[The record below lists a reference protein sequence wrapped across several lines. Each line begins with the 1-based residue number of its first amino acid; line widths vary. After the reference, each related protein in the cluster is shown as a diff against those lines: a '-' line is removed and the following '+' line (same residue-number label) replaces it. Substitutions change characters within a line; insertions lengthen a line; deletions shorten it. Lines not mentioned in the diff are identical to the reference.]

1 MILKSAFRQ
10 LRKNPFMNTLI
21 VIQLTAVLTMICM
34 LVSMIESRTEYYKP
48 FAEEFSSEGYL
59 CNFDLPLSEDYVV
72 DSLKGAEC
80 EFTYS
85 AQLYVNG
92 QDPAEKNIPD
102 TIVYSDKWI
111 NAYTPQ
117 MQSGAWLSE
126 IPDNGYIHAVV
137 TPDNPFGL
145 TTGDIF
151 DISDIDGNTEK
162 AMVCGVVKNKQ
173 YTVGYPAFSQTD
185 LPNRNNF
192 FDMYYTYNTQVE
204 TDRWGIYLVKNELE
218 YSELKG
224 SIAVY
229 GMGFVLC
236 SGLNSGDKA
245 EILNVLQTELA
256 PMYTKPLEEI
266 RSGSFEYIKEQL
278 YVLLPIAL
286 CIFILTLIT
295 TVSVVS
301 ISVNG
306 QLRAYAV
313 FYICGARWK
322 DCLLISAVYS
332 LIVCIFS
339 GVLSLCALVFL
350 THKTQTVIHFGLYEA
365 AAIHIILI
373 IFLCLSAI
381 VPMTVMHRNQ
391 PKDILKK
398 E

>member
-162 AMVCGVVKNKQ
+162 AMVSVS
-173 YTVGYPAFSQTD
+173 YTH
-185 LPNRNNF
+185 
-192 FDMYYTYNTQVE
+192 
-204 TDRWGIYLVKNELE
+204 
-218 YSELKG
+218 
-224 SIAVY
+224 
-229 GMGFVLC
+229 
-236 SGLNSGDKA
+236 
-245 EILNVLQTELA
+245 
-256 PMYTKPLEEI
+256 
-266 RSGSFEYIKEQL
+266 
-278 YVLLPIAL
+278 
-286 CIFILTLIT
+286 LTLPTI
-295 TVSVVS
+295 
-301 ISVNG
+301 
-306 QLRAYAV
+306 LRV
-313 FYICGARWK
+313 
-322 DCLLISAVYS
+322 
-332 LIVCIFS
+332 
-339 GVLSLCALVFL
+339 
-350 THKTQTVIHFGLYEA
+350 
-365 AAIHIILI
+365 
-373 IFLCLSAI
+373 
-381 VPMTVMHRNQ
+381 
-391 PKDILKK
+391 
-398 E
+398 